1 MKKTYNKPVITA
13 LGLLRDVTKQT
24 LSGGDP
30 NWCHRVTG

>member
-1 MKKTYNKPVITA
+1 MKKTYTKPVITA
-13 LGLLRDVTKQT
+13 LGLLRNVTMQ